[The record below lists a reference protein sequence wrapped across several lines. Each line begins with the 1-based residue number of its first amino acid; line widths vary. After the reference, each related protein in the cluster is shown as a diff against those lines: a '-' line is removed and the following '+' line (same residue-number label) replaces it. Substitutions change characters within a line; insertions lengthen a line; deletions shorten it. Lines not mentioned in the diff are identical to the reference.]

1 MTAFTET
8 EVIARM
14 TFHSKSKDKKTRRI
28 KEFSFMF
35 APTETNYLT
44 FLQTIL
50 KKHDLF
56 QYTVSDQCTFPC
68 TVKLPPSNKST
79 LYVVNFAKYKILANN
94 ILKEQPTSP
103 ITVFINMAAVETAFS
118 QENSSDD
125 EDGDENLPHTSS
137 SPYIFPLL
145 MGAVGATAGIILT
158 PVLAPAVLGVVGFS
172 AAGPV
177 AGTLAASIQ
186 AGIGNVV
193 AGSLFATA
201 QSVAMGGAVPA
212 AITAIGAGVAA
223 VGGAAVAA
231 TRPPK

>member
-1 MTAFTET
+1 VKDSDRRIYLHSHDNELNIYLLLQFNYIPYPTMTAFTET

-68 TVKLPPSNKST
+68 TVKLPPSKYVTIFSPHIVLIICHSSKST

-118 QENSSDD
+118 QVSIAN
-125 EDGDENLPHTSS
+125 
-137 SPYIFPLL
+137 
-145 MGAVGATAGIILT
+145 
-158 PVLAPAVLGVVGFS
+158 LGVHFILILYPKGE
-172 AAGPV
+172 
-177 AGTLAASIQ
+177 L
-186 AGIGNVV
+186 IG
-193 AGSLFATA
+193 
-201 QSVAMGGAVPA
+201 
-212 AITAIGAGVAA
+212 
-223 VGGAAVAA
+223 
-231 TRPPK
+231 R